1 MKKITKILAGGSVA
15 LPFLALAQEA
25 DTGTVADLG
34 WIETLVAEVGGVVT
48 SLIPLL
54 IAIALLVF
62 VYGVVKFIGAADD
75 SARDDGKKKM
85 IWGIVGLFVI
95 ISVWGLVALLAQLA
109 GVGGGGGVPGALPTV
124 PLTETAVDPLDAI

>member
-1 MKKITKILAGGSVA
+1 MKKITKILAAGSVA
-15 LPFLALAQEA
+15 LPFMALAQNA
-25 DTGTVADLG
+25 ANFG
-34 WIETLVAEVGGVVT
+34 WIDSLVAEVGQVVT

-62 VYGVVKFIGAADD
+62 VWGVVKFIAAADD

-95 ISVWGLVALLAQLA
+95 ISVWGLVALLRQLV
-109 GVGGGGGVPGALPTV
+109 GVGTGTTPNTLPTV
-124 PLTETAVDPLDAI
+124 NLNTR